1 MPTSSVRQLK
11 LRFLTLLLS
20 LFAFTCP
27 ATLAQTEAQSQP
39 KDQTPKQQV
48 FCDPARA
55 LALVE
60 AQLSEA
66 KMFADPV
73 KRIAVMTR
81 AADLFWPYE
90 QWKAHDTFADAFDL
104 ASEYF
109 RERGDEERRTQGR
122 ADSPSS
128 VVITELPDQRF
139 VVLSAI
145 ARHDLK
151 WARELAE
158 RAAKETR
165 EEAEKNRTSDA
176 RLRPF
181 AEKLLAFA
189 ETLLDTDKQGAIAV
203 ARSTFSR
210 PATTM
215 LPDFLYKLAKV
226 DRGVA
231 DALYSEALAAYAG
244 RDIDS
249 LLLLSAYPFGRNK
262 GIAWSYWLVDVPEGF
277 SPNADLQQQFAVALL
292 RFSEDRLSTLM
303 RQSSDAQPG
312 GPSEPEKIYVALHA
326 LESLYPQPAA
336 LARMAALE
344 GQAMTLVPADRQ
356 SGLASANNHTITFS
370 TMKPL
375 GEGDFNATIEKADD
389 IPVGDRRDQLIMNAI
404 LATSDSVPAEKIEAA
419 AQKIGDDETRRD
431 VLNWFYFGRA
441 RDAAGS
447 GSLDDARKL
456 AEHVEALDERAM
468 LFLYIA
474 EFSLKRAGDRARASD
489 LLEAVVAAAQRA
501 PETEAKARALIGVAH
516 LYARLD
522 YLRGI
527 EVLREA
533 VKTVNKLKDPDLAST
548 EHERK
553 IQAKNVT
560 HYMDQNTPGFSLE
573 NAARELGARDF
584 EQTVSAASG
593 LDDKYLRATAI
604 LSVAEECLEDSR
616 KTDKPKSGKP
626 KPVKTTP
633 TADARKVVR

>member
-1 MPTSSVRQLK
+1 MPTSPFRRLALQ
-11 LRFLTLLLS
+11 FLTLLLS
-20 LFAFTCP
+20 FIACGQP
-27 ATLAQTEAQSQP
+27 AARAQDAARSQP
-39 KDQTPKQQV
+39 KDQTPRRQV

-55 LALVE
+55 VALVE

-66 KMFADPV
+66 KMFADPA
-73 KRIAVMTR
+73 KRIGVMTR
-81 AADLFWPYE
+81 AADLLWPFE
-90 QWKAHDTFADAFDL
+90 PQTAHDTFAEAFDL
-104 ASEYF
+104 ATAYF

-128 VVITELPDQRF
+128 VRITELPDQRF

-145 ARHDLK
+145 ARRDLK

-165 EEAEKNRTSDA
+165 EEAGKNKSSDA
-176 RLRPF
+176 RQRPF

-189 ETLLDTDKQGAIAV
+189 GTLLDTDEQGAIAV
-203 ARSTFSR
+203 ARSTFTG
-210 PATTM
+210 PATMM

-226 DRGVA
+226 DRGGA
-231 DALYSEALAAYAG
+231 DALYSEALAAYSG

-249 LLLLSAYPFGRNK
+249 LLLLSAYPFGRVK

-277 SPNADLQQQFAVALL
+277 IPNAELQHQFAVALL

-303 RQSSDAQPG
+303 RQPPDAQPSG
-312 GPSEPEKIYVALHA
+312 TSEPEKIYGALHA
-326 LESLYPQPAA
+326 LESLYPQPTA
-336 LARMAALE
+336 LARLAALE
-344 GQAMTLVPADRQ
+344 GQVMTLVPADRQ
-356 SGLASANNHTITFS
+356 SSLASPSNHTITFS
-370 TMKPL
+370 TVKPL

-389 IPVGDRRDQLIMNAI
+389 LPLGDQRDQLIMNAI
-404 LATSDSVPAEKIEAA
+404 LTTSDSVPAEKIEAA
-419 AQKIGDDETRRD
+419 AEKIGDDETRHE
-431 VLNWFYFGRA
+431 VLDWFYFDRA
-441 RDAAGS
+441 RNAAGA
-447 GSLDDARKL
+447 GSLDDARKF

-573 NAARELGARDF
+573 NAVRELGARDF

-604 LSVAEECLEDSR
+604 LAVAERCLEDSR
-616 KTDKPKSGKP
+616 KTEKPKSERP
-626 KPVKTTP
+626 KPVKATP
-633 TADARKVVR
+633 AADARKSAE